1 MKYILRAKC
10 LCIIYECGI
19 LPKFCG
25 IITIPWQYPERV
37 YSMICPQ
44 KLYNFATGK
53 PFNIFPKLFFQWV
66 GIHEESSP
74 VQGRWSVGVMRGV
87 AGPRPFF

>member
-1 MKYILRAKC
+1 MTSSNLVCKSS
-10 LCIIYECGI
+10 
-19 LPKFCG
+19 KFKL
-25 IITIPWQYPERV
+25 V
-37 YSMICPQ
+37 YICPQ

-53 PFNIFPKLFFQWV
+53 QFNIFPKLFFQWV

-87 AGPRPFF
+87 AGPRPFFKTLII